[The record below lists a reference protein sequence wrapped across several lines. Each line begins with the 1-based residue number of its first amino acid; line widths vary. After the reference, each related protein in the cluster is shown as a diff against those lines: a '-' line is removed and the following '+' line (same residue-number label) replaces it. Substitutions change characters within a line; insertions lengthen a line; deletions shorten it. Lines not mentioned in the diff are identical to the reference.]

1 MIQGSIATRY
11 ARALYEEAKA
21 QFVDDKIYEHLGVL
35 YANMKAT
42 PDLQIA
48 LVNPRISKERKFQ
61 LLVIASG
68 VNAGAWVKAGVAPSS
83 ESYQSTLYTCFLRLL
98 LEHNRE
104 NKLRLITLVY
114 QDLYREER
122 KIDRVVFET
131 AVAVD
136 DSIVQKLIERVKA
149 HTHREVECECRVNP
163 SLLGGFRLRI
173 GEHRYDHSFRT
184 RLERIRAKLC

>member
-21 QFVDDKIYEHLGVL
+21 QFVDDDIYAHLGVL

-42 PDLQIA
+42 PELQIA

-61 LLVIASG
+61 LLVTASG
-68 VNAGAWVKAGVAPSS
+68 VNAGVWTKEGVAPHT
-83 ESYQSTLYTCFLRLL
+83 ESYQPTLYTRFLQLL

-104 NKLRLITLVY
+104 NKLRLIILVY

-136 DSIVQKLIERVKA
+136 DAVVQHLIERIKS
-149 HTHREVECECRVNP
+149 HTKREVECECRVNP
-163 SLLGGFRLRI
+163 SLIGGFRLRI
-173 GEHRYDHSFRT
+173 GEHRYDHSFRA
-184 RLERIRAKLC
+184 RLERIRDKLC

>member
-21 QFVDDKIYEHLGVL
+21 QFVDDEIYEHLGVL

-42 PDLQIA
+42 PELQIA

-68 VNAGAWVKAGVAPSS
+68 VNAGTWVKAGVAPSS
-83 ESYQSTLYTCFLRLL
+83 ESYQSTLYTRFLRLL

-136 DSIVQKLIERVKA
+136 DAIVQKLIERVKA